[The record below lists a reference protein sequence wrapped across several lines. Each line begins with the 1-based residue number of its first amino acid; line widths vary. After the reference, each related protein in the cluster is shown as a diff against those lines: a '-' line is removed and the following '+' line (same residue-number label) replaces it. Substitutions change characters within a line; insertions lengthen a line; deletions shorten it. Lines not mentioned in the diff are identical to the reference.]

1 MRNRDSRTSTLNN
14 IANCRGVEAD
24 SVVERAIK
32 ERVLSITPAHR
43 SFADRLAAS
52 PKSSARWHLDAA
64 SLEDGP
70 VGRELL

>member
-1 MRNRDSRTSTLNN
+1 M
-14 IANCRGVEAD
+14 
-24 SVVERAIK
+24 
-32 ERVLSITPAHR
+32 LSITPAHR